1 MGSQR
6 SGLLRV
12 DVVGNRTTACQQ
24 PFSQCGLARGR
35 HKVNDMVS
43 TMSPSQVSVPR
54 TAIVPAAGLGTRFLP
69 ATKTVPK
76 ELLPVVDTPGIE
88 LVAAEAAEAGAERLV
103 IITSEGKD
111 GVVAHFVQDLVLEGT
126 LEARGKVAMLAKVR
140 RAPALIKVESV
151 VQAEPLGL
159 GHAISC
165 VEPVLGADDDAV
177 AVLLPDDLV
186 LPTGVLETMS
196 KVRAQFGGTVLC
208 AIEVTPE
215 EISAYGVF
223 DVEAVPGADT
233 DVLKVNGMVEKPN
246 QVDAPSLYAA
256 AGRYILDRAI
266 FDALQRIQ
274 RGVGGEM
281 QLTDAIALLIKEGHP
296 VHVVVHRGSRHDLGN
311 PGGYLKAAV
320 DFALDRDD
328 YGPEL
333 RRWLV
338 TRLGLA
344 ER

>member
-1 MGSQR
+1 
-6 SGLLRV
+6 
-12 DVVGNRTTACQQ
+12 
-24 PFSQCGLARGR
+24 
-35 HKVNDMVS
+35 
-43 TMSPSQVSVPR
+43 MSCTHVPIPR

-103 IITSEGKD
+103 IVTSEGKD
-111 GVVAHFVQDLVLEGT
+111 GVVAHFVEDLVLEGT
-126 LEARGKVAMLAKVR
+126 LEARGKKAMLDKVR
-140 RAPALIKVESV
+140 RAPRLIKVESV

-159 GHAISC
+159 GHAIGC
-165 VEPVLGADDDAV
+165 VEPTLSPDEDAL

-186 LPTGVLETMS
+186 LPTGVLVMMS
-196 KVRAQFGGTVLC
+196 KVRARMGGTVLC
-208 AIEVTPE
+208 AIEVPPE
-215 EISAYGVF
+215 EISSYGVF
-223 DVEAVPGADT
+223 DVELVLDAGNP
-233 DVLKVNGMVEKPN
+233 DVLKVHGMVEKPKAE
-246 QVDAPSLYAA
+246 DAPSMYAA
-256 AGRYILDRAI
+256 AGRYVLDRAI
-266 FDALQRIQ
+266 FDALRRID
-274 RGVGGEM
+274 RGAGGEV

-328 YGPEL
+328 YGPDL

-338 TRLGLA
+338 ARLGLT
-344 ER
+344 EQ

>member
-1 MGSQR
+1 MTPS
-6 SGLLRV
+6 RV
-12 DVVGNRTTACQQ
+12 S
-24 PFSQCGLARGR
+24 F
-35 HKVNDMVS
+35 
-43 TMSPSQVSVPR
+43 PR

-103 IITSEGKD
+103 IVTSEGKD
-111 GVVAHFVQDLVLEGT
+111 SVVAHFVEDLVLEGT
-126 LEARGKVAMLAKVR
+126 LEARGKKAMLAKVR

-151 VQAEPLGL
+151 VQHEPMGL
-159 GHAISC
+159 GHAVSC
-165 VEPVLGADDDAV
+165 VEQVLSPDEDAV
-177 AVLLPDDLV
+177 SVLLPDDLV
-186 LPTGVLETMS
+186 VPTGGRETMA
-196 KVRAQFGGTVLC
+196 KVRAKRGGTVLC

-215 EISAYGVF
+215 EVSAYGVF
-223 DVEAVPGADT
+223 DVEKVPDAVNP
-233 DVLKVNGMVEKPN
+233 DVLRVNGMVEKPKAE
-246 QVDAPSLYAA
+246 DAPSLYAA

-266 FDALQRIQ
+266 FDALRRVT
-274 RGVGGEM
+274 RGVGGEI
-281 QLTDAIALLIKEGHP
+281 QLTDAIELLIKEGHP

-338 TRLGLA
+338 ARLGLT
-344 ER
+344 EKPEQ

>member
-1 MGSQR
+1 M
-6 SGLLRV
+6 
-12 DVVGNRTTACQQ
+12 TTQA
-24 PFSQCGLARGR
+24 
-35 HKVNDMVS
+35 KVRI
-43 TMSPSQVSVPR
+43 PR
-54 TAIVPAAGLGTRFLP
+54 TAVVPAAGLGTRFLP

-88 LVAAEAAEAGAERLV
+88 LVAAEAAQAGAERL
-103 IITSEGKD
+103 IIVTSEGKD
-111 GVVAHFVQDLVLEGT
+111 GVVAHFVEDLILEGT
-126 LEARGKVAMLAKVR
+126 LEARGKHVMLEKVR

-151 VQAEPLGL
+151 VQYEPLGL
-159 GHAISC
+159 GHAVSC
-165 VEPVLGADDDAV
+165 VEEKLLPDEDAI

-196 KVRAQFGGTVLC
+196 KVRAKRGGSVLC
-208 AIEVTPE
+208 AIEVPGD

-223 DVEAVPGADT
+223 DVEVVPDAVNPN
-233 DVLKVNGMVEKPN
+233 VLKVKGMVEKPKPE
-246 QVDAPSLYAA
+246 DAPSPYAA

-266 FDALQRIQ
+266 FDALRHVNK
-274 RGVGGEM
+274 GVGGEI
-281 QLTDAIALLIKEGHP
+281 QLTDAIALLIEGGHP

-320 DFALDRDD
+320 DFALERDD

-338 TRLGLA
+338 ERLDLA
-344 ER
+344 GH

>member
-1 MGSQR
+1 MS
-6 SGLLRV
+6 SPPTARV
-12 DVVGNRTTACQQ
+12 PI
-24 PFSQCGLARGR
+24 PF
-35 HKVNDMVS
+35 
-43 TMSPSQVSVPR
+43 

-103 IITSEGKD
+103 IITSAGKD
-111 GVVAHFVQDLVLEGT
+111 GVVAHFVEDLVLEGT
-126 LEARGKVAMLAKVR
+126 LEARGKKAMLAKVR

-165 VEPVLGADDDAV
+165 VEPVLAPDEDSV
-177 AVLLPDDLV
+177 MVLLPDDLV

-196 KVRAQFGGTVLC
+196 QVRAQHGGTVLC

-223 DVEAVPGADT
+223 DVEPVPGGDNS
-233 DVLKVNGMVEKPN
+233 DVLRVKGMVEKPKTE
-246 QVDAPSLYAA
+246 DAPSLLAA
-256 AGRYILDRAI
+256 AGRYVLDRAV
-266 FDALQRIQ
+266 FDALRRID
-274 RGVGGEM
+274 RGSGGEV
-281 QLTDAIALLIKEGHP
+281 QLTDAIALMISEGHP
-296 VHVVVHRGSRHDLGN
+296 VHVVVHHGSRHDLGN

-338 TRLGLA
+338 ARLGLTKQ
-344 ER
+344 